1 MRQSSKTDH
10 VLTHNSVD
18 AIQQAIASRLLY
30 AVGKDRRSANQRDW
44 MFAVFHTV
52 RDLVMN
58 RWRESLQESQNQDA
72 KRVYYLSME
81 FLAGRALVNAL
92 LAADVYDKVKEAC
105 ARLGTDFD
113 ALVDVEPDAA
123 LGNGGLGRLA
133 ACFLDSMATLALPGI
148 GYGIRYEFGMFRQ
161 RIADGEQ
168 IEEPDQWLANGNPWE
183 FMRPELSYVVHF
195 GGRLESDQGLVRWV
209 DTEEVV
215 ATAYDN
221 AVPGFEL
228 TSVTTLRLWSA
239 HASSAINLEAFNR
252 GDYAGAAE
260 AKNNSEN
267 VSRVLYPDDST
278 AEGKALRLRQEYFFV
293 SASMQDIVRR
303 YLRNHGDFELL
314 ADKVAIHLND
324 THPALAVPE
333 LMRLLIDEQ
342 QLPWEA
348 AWNLCTRIFSYT
360 NHTLMDEALETWPV
374 DLLTRLLPRH
384 MGIIFEINERF
395 LCEVRSRHASDASL
409 LSRVS
414 LIDERGDRRVRMAY
428 LSVLASHKVNGV
440 SALHS
445 TLMVQTI
452 FADFA
457 ALYPDRFCNKTN
469 GITPRRWLAQANRP
483 LATLIDNQI
492 APTWRRH
499 LHELSALRTFADDD
513 AFKNRFRLAKQQ
525 NKQRLSHYIETLLP
539 ELTINVDSLFDVQ
552 IKRMHEYKRQL
563 LNVLHIITRYHRIIE
578 NPEADWLPRTV
589 MFGGKAAPGYY
600 MAKLVIRL
608 INDVA
613 NVVNHDTRVGQ
624 NLKVVFL
631 PNYSVSMAEVVIPA
645 ADLSEQ
651 ISTAGTEASG
661 TGNMK
666 FALNGALTIGTW
678 DGANI
683 EIAQEVGMDNIFI
696 FGKRTEEVQAL
707 RSNGYSPKNLYD
719 TNTELR
725 SAINAIAQGVFSS
738 GETDRYAALVHNL
751 LETDHYLLLAD
762 YADYI
767 ATQEQVDAVYRSPQ
781 EWTRRSIL
789 NVAGMGLFSSD
800 RTIDEYAKEIWG
812 VEPLFRA

>member
-1 MRQSSKTDH
+1 
-10 VLTHNSVD
+10 L
-18 AIQQAIASRLLY
+18 
-30 AVGKDRRSANQRDW
+30 
-44 MFAVFHTV
+44 
-52 RDLVMN
+52 
-58 RWRESLQESQNQDA
+58 
-72 KRVYYLSME
+72 
-81 FLAGRALVNAL
+81 RA
-92 LAADVYDKVKEAC
+92 
-105 ARLGTDFD
+105 
-113 ALVDVEPDAA
+113 
-123 LGNGGLGRLA
+123 
-133 ACFLDSMATLALPGI
+133 
-148 GYGIRYEFGMFRQ
+148 
-161 RIADGEQ
+161 
-168 IEEPDQWLANGNPWE
+168 
-183 FMRPELSYVVHF
+183 
-195 GGRLESDQGLVRWV
+195 
-209 DTEEVV
+209 
-215 ATAYDN
+215 
-221 AVPGFEL
+221 
-228 TSVTTLRLWSA
+228 
-239 HASSAINLEAFNR
+239 
-252 GDYAGAAE
+252 
-260 AKNNSEN
+260 
-267 VSRVLYPDDST
+267 
-278 AEGKALRLRQEYFFV
+278 
-293 SASMQDIVRR
+293 
-303 YLRNHGDFELL
+303 
-314 ADKVAIHLND
+314 
-324 THPALAVPE
+324 
-333 LMRLLIDEQ
+333 
-342 QLPWEA
+342 
-348 AWNLCTRIFSYT
+348 
-360 NHTLMDEALETWPV
+360 
-374 DLLTRLLPRH
+374 
-384 MGIIFEINERF
+384 
-395 LCEVRSRHASDASL
+395 
-409 LSRVS
+409 
-414 LIDERGDRRVRMAY
+414 
-428 LSVLASHKVNGV
+428 
-440 SALHS
+440 
-445 TLMVQTI
+445 
-452 FADFA
+452 
-457 ALYPDRFCNKTN
+457 
-469 GITPRRWLAQANRP
+469 
-483 LATLIDNQI
+483 
-492 APTWRRH
+492 
-499 LHELSALRTFADDD
+499 FADDD

-725 SAINAIAQGVFSS
+725 SAIDAIAQGVFSS

-767 ATQEQVDAVYRSPQ
+767 ATQERVDAVYRSPQ

>member
-1 MRQSSKTDH
+1 
-10 VLTHNSVD
+10 
-18 AIQQAIASRLLY
+18 
-30 AVGKDRRSANQRDW
+30 
-44 MFAVFHTV
+44 
-52 RDLVMN
+52 
-58 RWRESLQESQNQDA
+58 
-72 KRVYYLSME
+72 
-81 FLAGRALVNAL
+81 
-92 LAADVYDKVKEAC
+92 
-105 ARLGTDFD
+105 
-113 ALVDVEPDAA
+113 
-123 LGNGGLGRLA
+123 
-133 ACFLDSMATLALPGI
+133 
-148 GYGIRYEFGMFRQ
+148 
-161 RIADGEQ
+161 
-168 IEEPDQWLANGNPWE
+168 
-183 FMRPELSYVVHF
+183 
-195 GGRLESDQGLVRWV
+195 
-209 DTEEVV
+209 
-215 ATAYDN
+215 
-221 AVPGFEL
+221 
-228 TSVTTLRLWSA
+228 
-239 HASSAINLEAFNR
+239 
-252 GDYAGAAE
+252 
-260 AKNNSEN
+260 
-267 VSRVLYPDDST
+267 
-278 AEGKALRLRQEYFFV
+278 
-293 SASMQDIVRR
+293 
-303 YLRNHGDFELL
+303 
-314 ADKVAIHLND
+314 
-324 THPALAVPE
+324 
-333 LMRLLIDEQ
+333 MRLLIDEQ

-360 NHTLMDEALETWPV
+360 NHTLMDDALETWPV

-499 LHELSALRTFADDD
+499 LHELSALRAFADDD
-513 AFKNRFRLAKQQ
+513 AFKNKFRLAKQQ

-613 NVVNHDTRVGQ
+613 NVVNHDTLVGQ

-767 ATQEQVDAVYRSPQ
+767 ATQEQVDAVYRSAQ

>member
-1 MRQSSKTDH
+1 MQQSSQTDH
-10 VLTHNSVD
+10 VLIHNSVD

-148 GYGIRYEFGMFRQ
+148 GYCIRYEFGMFRQ

-384 MGIIFEINERF
+384 MGIIFEIN
-395 LCEVRSRHASDASL
+395 
-409 LSRVS
+409 
-414 LIDERGDRRVRMAY
+414 
-428 LSVLASHKVNGV
+428 
-440 SALHS
+440 
-445 TLMVQTI
+445 
-452 FADFA
+452 
-457 ALYPDRFCNKTN
+457 
-469 GITPRRWLAQANRP
+469 
-483 LATLIDNQI
+483 
-492 APTWRRH
+492 
-499 LHELSALRTFADDD
+499 
-513 AFKNRFRLAKQQ
+513 
-525 NKQRLSHYIETLLP
+525 
-539 ELTINVDSLFDVQ
+539 
-552 IKRMHEYKRQL
+552 
-563 LNVLHIITRYHRIIE
+563 
-578 NPEADWLPRTV
+578 
-589 MFGGKAAPGYY
+589 
-600 MAKLVIRL
+600 
-608 INDVA
+608 
-613 NVVNHDTRVGQ
+613 
-624 NLKVVFL
+624 
-631 PNYSVSMAEVVIPA
+631 
-645 ADLSEQ
+645 
-651 ISTAGTEASG
+651 
-661 TGNMK
+661 
-666 FALNGALTIGTW
+666 
-678 DGANI
+678 
-683 EIAQEVGMDNIFI
+683 
-696 FGKRTEEVQAL
+696 
-707 RSNGYSPKNLYD
+707 
-719 TNTELR
+719 
-725 SAINAIAQGVFSS
+725 
-738 GETDRYAALVHNL
+738 
-751 LETDHYLLLAD
+751 
-762 YADYI
+762 
-767 ATQEQVDAVYRSPQ
+767 
-781 EWTRRSIL
+781 
-789 NVAGMGLFSSD
+789 
-800 RTIDEYAKEIWG
+800 
-812 VEPLFRA
+812 